1 MKRTEKFADLRK
13 NLKQELRNPGE
24 IELDTDI
31 ERMTSHTTSKTIG
44 NINTTVLIGAG
55 CVGVTAFVA
64 GYATGKIRRK

>member
-24 IELDTDI
+24 IGLDADI
-31 ERMTSHTTSKTIG
+31 DRMTTHTTNKTIG
-44 NINTTVLIGAG
+44 NVNTGVLIGVG